1 MKKGKVI
8 EAELQLPEDI
18 IQHIHS
24 FLDGKEAAQTTLLSK
39 SWYNAWLTRPNL
51 DLDQIHFLCKSDSD
65 FWKFVNNTVERY
77 EKLNLKIDSLKL
89 WISWIRDQ
97 TQYSLVI
104 KLITKAFKR
113 GATSLDFQI
122 YEENNEFGLPNQ
134 VFGFENLTRLS
145 VCGCKI
151 GSTSA
156 DGKLIIRCARLES
169 LTFKRVYEQGN
180 ILWDII
186 SSCPLIENFSFSTTL
201 RLALTEFGKGNVV
214 DGRILVNEF
223 RNLKRL
229 FLYRVIVHPLY
240 FDEFSSRFPSLKDLA
255 LEFCQGCVDIKISS
269 PSLECISFQR
279 CYVVRR
285 VKFDVPRIRK
295 LSYSGSDIPLLSFK
309 AATTRNWE
317 SHICIE
323 RGFAPSAAWFLRLSK
338 LLKSLSLSKVSL
350 SLIILKSLSLS
361 KFQGLHN
368 KPKVENLTIYGHY
381 SVCPAFFY
389 SLFRCCHPIY
399 VTQYWSPKLLRDG
412 KEENDFM
419 EFVCRRMMQQVVLNC
434 CIAYQRTTVGECDLE
449 EVSVEFYDE
458 SVSGWRP
465 RVIDTSTSLGDA
477 DEHKIRLHLRWGR

>member
-8 EAELQLPEDI
+8 EAELQLPEDV
-18 IQHIHS
+18 IQHIHFPGWKGS
-24 FLDGKEAAQTTLLSK
+24 CSNNSSL
-39 SWYNAWLTRPNL
+39 
-51 DLDQIHFLCKSDSD
+51 QIMVQRL
-65 FWKFVNNTVERY
+65 VNSY

-104 KLITKAFKR
+104 KLIMKAFKR

-180 ILWDII
+180 IIWDII

-229 FLYRVIVHPLY
+229 FLYRVI
-240 FDEFSSRFPSLKDLA
+240 SSSL
-255 LEFCQGCVDIKISS
+255 
-269 PSLECISFQR
+269 CISFHR

-309 AATTRNWE
+309 AATTSNWA

-350 SLIILKSLSLS
+350 SLIILSERRSDYTA

-419 EFVCRRMMQQVVLNC
+419 EFVCRRMMQQVILNC

-465 RVIDTSTSLGDA
+465 RVLDTSTSLGDA